1 MTSQPETL
9 SISFGGK
16 LPILDSSNWDR
27 WSKQMKV
34 IFGFQEVQEVVETDV
49 CELAND
55 ATEVQRNAH
64 RALKKNDF
72 KAMFFIHQYVD
83 LVNFQKIE
91 NATSAKECWD
101 ILEMGHSG
109 NEKLKQVRLQTWK
122 RKFELLQMEQ
132 NEGIAEYFNKITNI
146 TNQMISRGET
156 MSDQTIVGKVMRTLS
171 HKFDYITVAI
181 MESKD
186 LSTMT
191 LEELQCSLE
200 AHEQRITERAKD
212 RASDQALQAHAVKKG
227 NGKDKSKKHGNSQD
241 NAKKNNDQA
250 ESSSQNNISNQ
261 EKKGR
266 LNMKSVQ
273 CYNCQKFGHFS
284 RDCRGKKVPRY
295 KNNSEAHIAQDE
307 NDSEPDPMLLM
318 ATTTDEESH
327 SEDWYFDTGCSNHM
341 TSHREW
347 LINFNN
353 SSKTNIRF
361 ADNRAIQAEGVGD
374 VLITGKKGN
383 QALITGVLYVP
394 AMKTNLLGMGQ
405 MLEKGFVMHLENNT
419 MEMSDSKKNT
429 ILRAP
434 LSENRTFQVQICAN
448 QSQCLATMKITDQ
461 AWL

>member
-1 MTSQPETL
+1 
-9 SISFGGK
+9 
-16 LPILDSSNWDR
+16 
-27 WSKQMKV
+27 
-34 IFGFQEVQEVVETDV
+34 
-49 CELAND
+49 
-55 ATEVQRNAH
+55 
-64 RALKKNDF
+64 
-72 KAMFFIHQYVD
+72 
-83 LVNFQKIE
+83 VNFQKIE

-101 ILEMGHSG
+101 ILEKGHSG

-132 NEGIAEYFNKITNI
+132 SESIAEYFNKITNI
-146 TNQMISRGET
+146 TNQMISCGET

-171 HKFDYITVAI
+171 PKFDYITVAI
-181 MESKD
+181 MESND

-200 AHEQRITERAKD
+200 AHEQRITERSKD
-212 RASDQALQAHAVKKG
+212 RASDQALQAHAIKKG
-227 NGKDKSKKHGNSQD
+227 NGKWKGKDKGKKHGNSQD
-241 NAKKNNDQA
+241 NVKKNTDQV
-250 ESSSQNNISNQ
+250 ESSSQHSNSNQ
-261 EKKGR
+261 EKKGKM
-266 LNMKSVQ
+266 NMKSVQ
-273 CYNCQKFGHFS
+273 CYNCQKFGHYA

-307 NDSEPDPMLLM
+307 SDSEPDPMLLM

-327 SEDWYFDTGCSNHM
+327 SEDWYLDTGCSNHM

-353 SSKTNIRF
+353 SSKTKIRF
-361 ADNRAIQAEGVGD
+361 ADNRTIPAEGVGD

-394 AMKTNLLGMGQ
+394 EMKTNLLSMGQ
-405 MLEKGFVMHLENNT
+405 LLEKGFVMHLENNI
-419 MEMSDSKKNT
+419 MEVFDSKKIT

-434 LSENRTFQVQICAN
+434 LSQNRTFQVQIFAN
-448 QSQCLATMKITDQ
+448 QSQCLATMKITDE